1 MFFLVF
7 VLYAV
12 FEQGRHGVL
21 RVKVG
26 STLRIVSR
34 PTEAQYQQALELG
47 ELLARNHFIVIS
59 IFRIPNCCLTF

>member
-21 RVKVG
+21 RVKVD
-26 STLRIVSR
+26 SPLWILSR
-34 PTEAQYQQALELG
+34 PTEAQYRQALELG

-59 IFRIPNCCLTF
+59 IYRIPNCCLTS